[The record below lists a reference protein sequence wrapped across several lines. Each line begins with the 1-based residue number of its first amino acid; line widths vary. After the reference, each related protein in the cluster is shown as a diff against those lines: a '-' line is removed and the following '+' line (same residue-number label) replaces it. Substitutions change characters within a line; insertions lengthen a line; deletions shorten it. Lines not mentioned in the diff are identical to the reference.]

1 LFKCVIDCLNVI
13 FVQLMTTGNKP
24 STAETKV
31 NNAAGSVPLKIH

>member
-1 LFKCVIDCLNVI
+1 
-13 FVQLMTTGNKP
+13 MTTGNKP